1 MLASPD
7 LIFEHDGEA
16 LALLATIEVG
26 VELRPARGLLQH
38 DLKPIAALAPLL
50 RQDLEPQ
57 ETTMPQCSQREIITN
72 SQRFRAFHSASR
84 PKLTCCLFSSLR
96 YIQFSQS

>member
-57 ETTMPQCSQREIITN
+57 ETRSQCSTAKSSPTAN
-72 SQRFRAFHSASR
+72 SKLFPGISLSKSAKAYLL
-84 PKLTCCLFSSLR
+84 PLL
-96 YIQFSQS
+96 